1 MDDLL
6 PGEQARAMDAAL
18 WGFLLAVYAR
28 PGVQAAC
35 LEVQDRTDADI
46 VLLLVW
52 AWHLRPDRVPL
63 GPEAISA
70 VQSLVF
76 DWRQHTVL
84 PLRRLRVDLRAAG
97 PTMPDAA
104 RTRLRERIKALE
116 LGAERTQT
124 AMIAG
129 WLAAH
134 PPTAGD
140 AEAGLSLILDP
151 PQVAQPLALIR
162 QAALLV

>member
-6 PGEQARAMDAAL
+6 HSEQARAMDAAL
-18 WGFLLAVYAR
+18 WDFLLAVYAQ

-52 AWHLRPDRVPL
+52 TWHLRPNRIPL

-70 VQSLVF
+70 VQSLVS
-76 DWRQHTVL
+76 DWRQRTIL

-104 RTRLRERIKALE
+104 RTTLRERIKALE

-151 PQVAQPLALIR
+151 PQVGQPLALIR